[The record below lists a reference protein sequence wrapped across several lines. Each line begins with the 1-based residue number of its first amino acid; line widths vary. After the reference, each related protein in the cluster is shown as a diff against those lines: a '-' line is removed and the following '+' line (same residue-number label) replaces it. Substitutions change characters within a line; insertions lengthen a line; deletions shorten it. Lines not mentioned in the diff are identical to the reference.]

1 MVSSAKKKALHDKE
15 YLIMIVDSQSSKVF
29 SSCCKFYELYQEKLY
44 HVEMIERRRKKFPKT
59 DAIYFITPTKRSI
72 QRLIDDFEIK
82 EKKGVS
88 EELISKPQYGAVHL
102 FFTSKVPE
110 SLI

>member
-1 MVSSAKKKALHDKE
+1 
-15 YLIMIVDSQSSKVF
+15 MIVDSQSSKVF

-82 EKKGVS
+82 GKKGVN
-88 EELISKPQYGAVHL
+88 EELISKP
-102 FFTSKVPE
+102 
-110 SLI
+110 

>member
-1 MVSSAKKKALHDKE
+1 
-15 YLIMIVDSQSSKVF
+15 
-29 SSCCKFYELYQEKLY
+29 
-44 HVEMIERRRKKFPKT
+44 MIERRRKKFPKT

-82 EKKGVS
+82 GKKGVN

-110 SLI
+110 SLV

>member
-15 YLIMIVDSQSSKVF
+15 YLIMIVDCQSSKVF

-72 QRLIDDFEIK
+72 QRLIDDFETK
-82 EKKGVS
+82 EKKGVN

>member
-1 MVSSAKKKALHDKE
+1 
-15 YLIMIVDSQSSKVF
+15 
-29 SSCCKFYELYQEKLY
+29 
-44 HVEMIERRRKKFPKT
+44 MIERRRKKFPKT

-82 EKKGVS
+82 GEKGVN

-110 SLI
+110 SLV